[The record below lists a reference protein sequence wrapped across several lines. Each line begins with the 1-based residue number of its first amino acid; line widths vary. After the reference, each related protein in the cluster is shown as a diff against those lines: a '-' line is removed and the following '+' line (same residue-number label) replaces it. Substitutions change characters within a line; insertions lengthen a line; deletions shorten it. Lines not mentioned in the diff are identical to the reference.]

1 MAISD
6 DIALLSKVKLLQG
19 FDTEQL
25 RLLAFGAP
33 KRNLAAGEELY
44 QQGTITDGGFVIVS
58 GQIDLVANMGERD
71 TILGN
76 YGPGS
81 LIGEMALITK
91 TTRITSALA
100 HTDTQLIRLSRTIFL
115 RVLEEFPDLAVILH
129 NRISESVKDIVEK
142 MDRVRMKLE
151 REKL

>member
-6 DIALLSKVKLLQG
+6 DIALFSKVKLLQG

-33 KRNLAAGEELY
+33 KRTLVAGEELY
-44 QQGTITDGGFVIVS
+44 QQGTITDGGFVVVS
-58 GQIDLVANMGERD
+58 GQIDLVAIMGKKQS
-71 TILGN
+71 ILGN

-91 TTRITSALA
+91 TTRITSAFA

-115 RVLEEFPDLAVILH
+115 RVLEEFPDLAVLLH
-129 NRISESVKDIVEK
+129 NRISGSVEDIVEK
-142 MDRVRMKLE
+142 MDQVRKKLE
-151 REKL
+151 HEEL

>member
-6 DIALLSKVKLLQG
+6 DIALLSKVTLLQG

-33 KRNLAAGEELY
+33 KRDLAEGEELY
-44 QQGTITDGGFVIVS
+44 QQGTITDGGFVVVS
-58 GQIDLVANMGERD
+58 GQIDLTTTIGEKEI
-71 TILGN
+71 ILGN

-91 TTRITSALA
+91 TTRITSAVA
-100 HTDTQLIRLSRTIFL
+100 HTDAQLIRLSRTIFL
-115 RVLEEFPDLAVILH
+115 RVLEEFPDLAVLLH
-129 NRISESVKDIVEK
+129 DRISNSVNDIVEK
-142 MDRVRMKLE
+142 MDRVRTKLE
-151 REKL
+151 REEF

>member
-6 DIALLSKVKLLQG
+6 DIKLFSKVQLLQG

-33 KRNLAAGEELY
+33 KRTLVTGEELY
-44 QQGTITDGGFVIVS
+44 QQGTITDGGFVVVS
-58 GQIDLVANMGERD
+58 GRIDLVVIMGEKQI
-71 TILGN
+71 ILGK

-91 TTRITSALA
+91 TTRVTSAFA

-115 RVLEEFPDLAVILH
+115 RVLEEFPDLAVRLH
-129 NRISESVKDIVEK
+129 DKISDSVNDITEK
-142 MDRVRMKLE
+142 MDEVRKKLE
-151 REKL
+151 YDEF

>member
-6 DIALLSKVKLLQG
+6 DIALFSKVKLLQG

-33 KRNLAAGEELY
+33 KRTLVAGEELY
-44 QQGTITDGGFVIVS
+44 QQGTITDGGFVVVS
-58 GQIDLVANMGERD
+58 GQIDLVAIMGEKHA
-71 TILGN
+71 ILGN

-91 TTRITSALA
+91 TTRVTSAFA

-115 RVLEEFPDLAVILH
+115 RVLEEFPDLAVLLH
-129 NRISESVKDIVEK
+129 SRISGSVEDIVEK
-142 MDRVRMKLE
+142 MDQVRKKLE
-151 REKL
+151 HEEL

>member
-33 KRNLAAGEELY
+33 KRSLLAGEELY
-44 QQGTITDGGFVIVS
+44 QQGTITDGGFVIIS
-58 GQIDLVANMGERD
+58 GQIDLVAVIGEEQ
-71 TILGN
+71 TILEK

-91 TTRITSALA
+91 TTRATSAFA
-100 HTDTQLIRLSRTIFL
+100 HSDTQLIRLSRTIFL
-115 RVLEEFPDLAVILH
+115 RVLEEFPDLAILLH
-129 NRISESVKDIVEK
+129 ERISDSVEDIVEK
-142 MDRVRMKLE
+142 IDQVRKKLE
-151 REKL
+151 HEEL

>member
-6 DIALLSKVKLLQG
+6 DITLLSKVELLQG

-33 KRNLAAGEELY
+33 KRSLVAGEELY
-44 QQGTITDGGFVIVS
+44 QQGTITDGGFVIIS
-58 GQIDLVANMGERD
+58 GQIDLVTQMGEEQV
-71 TILGN
+71 ILGN

-91 TTRITSALA
+91 TTRVTGAFA
-100 HTDTQLIRLSRTIFL
+100 HSDTQLIRLSRTIFL
-115 RVLEEFPDLAVILH
+115 RVLEEFPDLAGMLH
-129 NRISESVKDIVEK
+129 VRISDSVKDIIK
-142 MDRVRMKLE
+142 KIDRVRIKLE
-151 REKL
+151 RHEL